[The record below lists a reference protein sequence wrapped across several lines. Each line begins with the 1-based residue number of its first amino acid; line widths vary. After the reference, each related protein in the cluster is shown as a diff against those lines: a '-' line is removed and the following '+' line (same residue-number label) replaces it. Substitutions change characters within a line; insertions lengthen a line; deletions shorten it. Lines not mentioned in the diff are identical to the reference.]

1 MRTWFFASVV
11 VSSFAFGG
19 AGCEWATEKTRTPRE
34 PTWGAELVVNV
45 SGGGSVVSAGP
56 GIACPGVCY
65 ARIVPDLAVDAAPRG
80 ITLRAIPAAGFR
92 FVGWKADP
100 ARIAGHGPGPP
111 ECNPLRRRGQTPDLG
126 AAGEVTLP
134 FGEDD
139 GFPPPGM
146 SEKCAE
152 YSRVPIAYN
161 LTATFEKEASEA
173 SDVWAQLPAGFA
185 NDLTVSSTRV
195 FVRHVSNEGLL
206 RVLSLPLAAPTTI
219 ASYPASSSV
228 TPAFD
233 MTHHVVW
240 QEPNTTVVVIDRERD
255 VRTTF
260 RPGVSCT
267 ALASSASFVF
277 CRTFDRRLFRWTLDG
292 NNLAILHSALPQGV
306 PMTASATHVYLVVDD
321 GATSS
326 IQRLPIA
333 IAGDAGAP
341 SLEPITLGLA
351 SPSHLRADDR
361 FVYAAVQG
369 AVDGV
374 ARFPVGGGTPAT
386 FSLSAN
392 DLLYV
397 PDPPAGEP
405 LVWAATSESGSSW
418 KIGSYRRTDTTQTGT
433 IARELRR
440 AVRGLA
446 VDASYFYWT
455 DDTDKIYRGR
465 R

>member
-19 AGCEWATEKTRTPRE
+19 AGCEWATEKTPAARE
-34 PTWGAELVVNV
+34 PAWGAELVVNV

-65 ARIVPDLAVDAAPRG
+65 ARIVPDLTVDAAPRG
-80 ITLRAIPAAGFR
+80 ITLRAIPAAGYR

-100 ARIAGHGPGPP
+100 ARIAGNGPGPQ

-161 LTATFEKEASEA
+161 LTATFERGSTEGN
-173 SDVWAQLPAGFA
+173 DVWAQLPFGFA
-185 NDLTVSSTRV
+185 NELMVTSTRV
-195 FVRHVSNEGLL
+195 FVRHVNDEGLL
-206 RVLSLPLAAPTTI
+206 RFFSLPLVAPTAFT
-219 ASYPASSSV
+219 AFAASSSV

-240 QEPNTTVVVIDRERD
+240 QEPSTTITVLDRDRAA
-255 VRTTF
+255 RTTF
-260 RPGVSCT
+260 RAGVSCASVT
-267 ALASSASFVF
+267 SSASYVL
-277 CRTFDRRLFRWTLDG
+277 CRTNDRRLFRWTLDG
-292 NNLAILHSALPQGV
+292 TNLAVIHSSLPQGV
-306 PMTASATHVYLVVDD
+306 PMTASATHVYLVADE
-321 GATSS
+321 ATSAS

-333 IAGDAGAP
+333 ISGDAGTP
-341 SLEPITLGLA
+341 SLELVASGLA
-351 SPSHLRADDR
+351 SPGQLRADAR
-361 FVYAAVQG
+361 FVYAAVRG
-369 AVDGV
+369 SVNGVVRLPVDGG
-374 ARFPVGGGTPAT
+374 APTT
-386 FSLSAN
+386 FSFFAL
-392 DLLYV
+392 DLLHA
-397 PDPPAGEP
+397 PDPPVGEP
-405 LVWAATSESGSSW
+405 LLWAATSESGATW
-418 KIGSYRRTDTTQTGT
+418 TIGSYRRTSTTQTAT
-433 IARELRR
+433 IARELPR

-446 VDASYFYWT
+446 VDESYFYWT
-455 DDTDKIYRGR
+455 DDTEKIYRGR